1 YAQKSLPKTT
11 ITRKPINIM
20 LDGAPAAPVRILNSA
35 RPDAPKVLY
44 VVPFY
49 DWHDDPGSTA
59 KTVKRSR
66 VAGLRVYLARPWY
79 SSGDGERLGG
89 VYLEGQKVVDLTD
102 KQKGGVTQGAIDPI
116 WLSPAPDQAAT
127 KANFKKPKKGGDNLK
142 LEEIEE
148 LVS

>member
-66 VAGLRVYLARPWY
+66 VSGLRVYLARPWY
-79 SSGDGERLGG
+79 SSGDGERLGV
-89 VYLEGQKVVDLTD
+89 VYLEGVRSGEHT
-102 KQKGGVTQGAIDPI
+102 
-116 WLSPAPDQAAT
+116 S
-127 KANFKKPKKGGDNLK
+127 
-142 LEEIEE
+142 E
-148 LVS
+148 LQ